1 MKRTRYTVTTQRPVL
16 GVEREVILA
25 YSPQG
30 AREHFE
36 ARGRVVLRVA
46 KGDYRCVPKGNVI
59 IQSALREAID
69 AFGIKWPVR
78 VKQTGRAGGRQG
90 AHTLDFDLTHC
101 ITIKSW
107 LTPSEAGRTLWHELC
122 HAMQAEREARNAGVT
137 SPRDVLDVWSN
148 CSARDGAYRKR
159 PIEVEAR
166 SFESWNDDTPLV
178 R

>member
-1 MKRTRYTVTTQRPVL
+1 MKRSRYTVTTQRPVL

-25 YSPQG
+25 YGPQG

-36 ARGRVVLRVA
+36 GRGRVVLKVA

-59 IQSALREAID
+59 VNSALCEAID
-69 AFGIKWPVR
+69 LLDIKWPVR

-90 AHTLDFDLTHC
+90 AHTLGYDLVHC

-107 LTPSEAGRTLWHELC
+107 LTPREAGRTLWHELA

-137 SPRDVLDVWSN
+137 RPSDVVQVWNS

-166 SFESWNDDTPLV
+166 SFESWNDDLPLV